1 MEANNVIEYRTTNQ
15 FFSIRAFLYIQA
27 VSFAFIFINIF
38 FSYGLMDWQ
47 LWLGLI
53 AVLGIS
59 YLFLQ
64 PQKQIRMRISEK
76 GIQFAQPKSWLL
88 SPLTDIPQHEIAKIY
103 FVVSKP
109 QNYWSLPSLSD
120 IRLLSQD
127 PHQHGRQKNIQ
138 IQDDQWASD
147 NGKPPSSVLA
157 EYFPERVERI
167 EQKISWGLASPVAD
181 PNALELGKLAEY
193 CMLACLAGGI
203 VGFLITFLNPYEALT
218 WGSYGDVTLAVAAVI
233 ASISL
238 LSFMLSKIKILA
250 KIINVLIAVP
260 LFTAAMIL
268 LLHGVLMLA
277 TDTLSSAQPVLFEL
291 THKTEQRETWRTA
304 QDLSFECELSPQ
316 PLGAHKTVNVK
327 QGWLGVMRLNPSGL
341 CNSAD

>member
-1 MEANNVIEYRTTNQ
+1 MEANNVIEYRTTKQ

-27 VSFAFIFINIF
+27 VSFAFISVNIF

-53 AVLGIS
+53 AVLGVS
-59 YLFLQ
+59 YLFIQ
-64 PQKQIRMRISEK
+64 PQKQIRMRISAK
-76 GIQFAQPKSWLL
+76 GIEFTQPKSWLL
-88 SPLTDIPQHEIAKIY
+88 SAMHNIPQHEIAKIY

-109 QNYWSLPSLSD
+109 QNYWSLSSLSD
-120 IRLLSQD
+120 IRLLKQA
-127 PHQHGRQKNIQ
+127 PHQHCRQKKIQ
-138 IQDDQWASD
+138 IQDDQWESD

-167 EQKISWGLASPVAD
+167 EQKISWGIASPVAD
-181 PNALELGKLAEY
+181 PHALELGKLAEY
-193 CMLACLAGGI
+193 CMLACVVGGI

-218 WGSYGDVTLAVAAVI
+218 WGNYGDVMLAVAAVI

-250 KIINVLIAVP
+250 KVINAVIAVP

-277 TDTLSSAQPVLFEL
+277 TDVLSPAQPVLFEL
-291 THKTEQRETWRTA
+291 TDKTEQHDTWRTA
-304 QDLSFECELSPQ
+304 QDLAFKCDPIPQ
-316 PLGAHKTVNVK
+316 PLGTQKTVSVK
-327 QGWLGVMRLNPSGL
+327 QGWFGVMRLNPSGL
-341 CNSAD
+341 CDVSD

>member
-1 MEANNVIEYRTTNQ
+1 MEANNVIEYRTTKKYL
-15 FFSIRAFLYIQA
+15 SIR
-27 VSFAFIFINIF
+27 SFVIAQLLTFILIF
-38 FSYGLMDWQ
+38 FNNLAGYGLTDWQ
-47 LWLGLI
+47 AWLNLI
-53 AVLGIS
+53 ATLGVI
-59 YLFLQ
+59 YLLIQ
-64 PQKQIRMRISEK
+64 PQKQIRMRISAK
-76 GIQFAQPKSWLL
+76 GIEFTQPKSWLL
-88 SPLTDIPQHEIAKIY
+88 SPLTDIPQHHIAKIY
-103 FVVSKP
+103 FVFSKP

-120 IRLLSQD
+120 IRFLSQD
-127 PHQHGRQKNIQ
+127 PPQYGRQKKFQ
-138 IQDDQWASD
+138 IQDDHWASD

-233 ASISL
+233 ASVTL
-238 LSFMLSKIKILA
+238 LSFMLAKIKILA
-250 KIINVLIAVP
+250 KIINALIAVP

-277 TDTLSSAQPVLFEL
+277 TDTLSPARPVLFEL
-291 THKTEQRETWRTA
+291 THKTEQRETWRTP
-304 QDLSFECELSPQ
+304 QDISFKCDRSPQ
-316 PLGAHKTVNVK
+316 PIGTQKTVSVK
-327 QGWLGVMRLNPSGL
+327 QGWFGVKRLNPSGL